1 MHVLEDSYFH
11 VQTMGD
17 MSIDQSNMMGAELGQ
32 TAGFGGGGGFEKVS
46 YTKEQMNKRKFRKIV
61 KE

>member
-1 MHVLEDSYFH
+1 
-11 VQTMGD
+11 MGD